1 MRSEP
6 NTHYIRFHEERCTGC
21 ADCLKVCPTKAIRI
35 RNRTSIRF
43 VDLCIG
49 CGACIRACAAGA
61 INAATHPLQQIGKG
75 HVAIALV
82 SPVLYAQFPKVMPK
96 DVLLGLRH
104 MGFRH
109 TIDMSIF
116 LEMFQF
122 AAAEFIRRNRE
133 TREAEWP
140 FISPVCP
147 AVVRLIAFKFPSLL
161 AHVLPVLRPV
171 ALMARE
177 VKERLIPLY
186 EAQGQQVVLYYV
198 NPCPTMPQER
208 FDPAGARLKHRE
220 VSIGINDLYPEL
232 RQCIDT
238 ILTEVP
244 PFSETHFEYETCAT
258 ANAALVAMSGG
269 EIASMRVEKSMAV
282 HGLRDT
288 VGYLQKIEMGLLQD
302 VEYFEFR
309 TCREGCLGGV
319 LSAVDKYMARSN
331 VQRMLHV
338 HGLGRRVP
346 SNTILRLYDKGR
358 FKPDKSPLTLT
369 RLFGDRKP
377 ALTLEQMER
386 IEKIL
391 ETVEGWGCGACGAP
405 DCQTFAED
413 VVRGQADLADCRWTH
428 PSGPRLH
435 AEPGEPAAQ
444 SARRARNET

>member
-1 MRSEP
+1 MRPEYP
-6 NTHYIRFHEERCTGC
+6 TGYVRFHRDRCTGC
-21 ADCLKVCPTKAIRI
+21 AECLKVCPTRAIRI
-35 RNRTSIRF
+35 RNRTSIRL

-61 INAATHPLQQIGKG
+61 ISAATRPLQQVGNG
-75 HVAIALV
+75 HVAVALV
-82 SPVLYAQFPKVMPK
+82 SPVLYAQFPNAMPK
-96 DVLLGLRH
+96 DVLLGLRQ
-104 MGFRH
+104 MGFRR

-133 TREAEWP
+133 TGESPWP
-140 FISPVCP
+140 LISPVCP
-147 AVVRLIAFKFPSLL
+147 AVVRLIAFQFPALL

-177 VKERLIPLY
+177 VKERIIPSY
-186 EAQGQQVVLYYV
+186 EAQGQQVALYYL
-198 NPCPTMPQER
+198 NPCPTMEQER
-208 FDPAGARLKHRE
+208 LSPDGSPLRHPE
-220 VSIGINDLYPEL
+220 ISIGINDLYPDL
-232 RQCIDT
+232 NQRIDT

-244 PFSETHFEYETCAT
+244 PFSETQFEYETCAT

-269 EIASMRVEKSMAV
+269 EIASMRIDKSIAV

-288 VGYLQKIEMGLLQD
+288 IAYLQKIEMGLFPE

-331 VQRMLHV
+331 VQRMLHR

-346 SNTILRLYDKGR
+346 GNTILRLYDKGR
-358 FKPDKSPLTLT
+358 FKPDKSPLTLA
-369 RLFGDRKP
+369 RFFGDRKP
-377 ALTLEQMER
+377 ALSLEQMVR

-391 ETVEGWGCGACGAP
+391 DAVSGWGCGACGAP

-413 VVRGQADLADCRWTH
+413 VVRGEADPGDCQWMQPTRAH
-428 PSGPRLH
+428 RNAAPDESGPCSP
-435 AEPGEPAAQ
+435 ESG
-444 SARRARNET
+444 T

>member
-1 MRSEP
+1 MTP
-6 NTHYIRFHEERCTGC
+6 YVRFHEERCTGC
-21 ADCLKVCPTKAIRI
+21 AECLKVCPTRAIRI
-35 RNRTSIRF
+35 RNRTSIRL

-49 CGACIRACAAGA
+49 CGACIRACTVGA
-61 INAATHPLQQIGKG
+61 ISAATRPPQSIGDG

-82 SPVLYAQFPKVMPK
+82 SPVLYAQFPKAMPK

-122 AAAEFIRRNRE
+122 AAAEFIQRNRQ
-133 TREAEWP
+133 TGEAPWP
-140 FISPVCP
+140 LISPVCP
-147 AVVRLIAFKFPSLL
+147 AVVRLIAFQFPGLL
-161 AHVLPVLRPV
+161 AHVLPVLRPA

-177 VKERLIPLY
+177 VKERIIPSY
-186 EAQGQQVVLYYV
+186 EAQGRQAVLYYL

-208 FDPAGARLKHRE
+208 FAPDGAPLKHPE
-220 VSIGINDLYPEL
+220 VSIGINDIYPDL
-232 RQCIDT
+232 SQRIDT

-269 EIASMRVEKSMAV
+269 EIASMRIEKSMAV

-288 VGYLQKIEMGLLQD
+288 VSYLQKIELGLFQE

-346 SNTILRLYDKGR
+346 GNTILRLYDQGR
-358 FKPDKSPLTLT
+358 FNPDKSPLTLT
-369 RLFGDRKP
+369 RIFGNRKP
-377 ALTLEQMER
+377 ALSLEQMER
-386 IEKIL
+386 IERIL
-391 ETVEGWGCGACGAP
+391 DAVGGWSCGACGAP

-413 VVRGQADLADCRWTH
+413 VVRGQAELEDCRWVH
-428 PSGPRLH
+428 ASRPRMDM
-435 AEPGEPAAQ
+435 APFEPPERSPE
-444 SARRARNET
+444 R